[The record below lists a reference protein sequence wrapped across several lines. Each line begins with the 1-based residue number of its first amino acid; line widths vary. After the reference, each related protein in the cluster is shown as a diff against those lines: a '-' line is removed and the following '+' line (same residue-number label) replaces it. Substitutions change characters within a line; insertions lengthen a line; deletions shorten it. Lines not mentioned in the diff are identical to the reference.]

1 MDYKDNAAFLTSVK
15 ENNIFKIKSN
25 LEGLIP
31 AFKGDRIKCD
41 EAIEYAR
48 KNSSFDWEI
57 DDGVNFGEDLTTIE
71 DRYNYEKGR
80 LVQNFTKERYEKVLK
95 LYKEYIIT
103 LNKNENIKVNENS
116 NTVKEEKKEESTPK
130 SYNRKKVVKKKYSQE
145 DDDLIKKRII
155 VGLVILV
162 IIYLLLKIIF

>member
-103 LNKNENIKVNENS
+103 FHKNENMKVDKNT
-116 NTVKEEKKEESTPK
+116 NTVKEEKKEDSTSK
-130 SYNRKKVVKKKYSQE
+130 SYSRKKVVKKKYSQE
-145 DDDLIKKRII
+145 DDELIKKRII
-155 VGLVILV
+155 VGLVVLV